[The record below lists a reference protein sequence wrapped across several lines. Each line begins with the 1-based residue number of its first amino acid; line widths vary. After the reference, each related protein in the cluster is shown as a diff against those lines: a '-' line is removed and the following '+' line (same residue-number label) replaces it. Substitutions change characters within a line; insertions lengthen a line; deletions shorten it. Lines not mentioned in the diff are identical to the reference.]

1 MSTGLS
7 VLGIDTSCYTTS
19 AALARDG
26 EIVAF
31 ERRLLP
37 VPGGERGLRQ
47 SEAVFAH
54 VKQLPDVL
62 SAVLTAGPVG
72 AVSVSVKPTD
82 AEESYMPVFACG
94 RSFARSIAAALL
106 VPLFETTHQRGHI
119 RAAMIGT
126 NIRPG
131 DMLAVHLSGGTT
143 DVLLVEKGKITAMGS
158 SLDLHAGQLVDRVGV
173 SMDLSFPAGP
183 ALEKLAMQS
192 KGAGSRLKAS
202 VSGGNCHLSGAET
215 QLYGLLKS
223 GLSRED
229 AAMEV
234 YDLLART
241 LLKMLCF
248 ARDQSGVSNVLLA
261 GGVASSG
268 ILRTLMQE
276 RNEKRRMGLSL
287 TFGNPRYCS
296 DNAAGVAL
304 IGEEK
309 WLGGQ

>member
-47 SEAVFAH
+47 SEADFAH

-94 RSFARSIAAALL
+94 RSFARSIAAALH

-126 NIRPG
+126 DIHPG

-202 VSGGNCHLSGAET
+202 IPGACPPP
-215 QLYGLLKS
+215 LRRRRAPAS
-223 GLSRED
+223 
-229 AAMEV
+229 
-234 YDLLART
+234 ART
-241 LLKMLCF
+241 GC
-248 ARDQSGVSNVLLA
+248 AAACACRSGRNSSSRRINGAALPMRCC
-261 GGVASSG
+261 GGIFRRPWPS
-268 ILRTLMQE
+268 RT
-276 RNEKRRMGLSL
+276 GP
-287 TFGNPRYCS
+287 T
-296 DNAAGVAL
+296 
-304 IGEEK
+304 
-309 WLGGQ
+309 